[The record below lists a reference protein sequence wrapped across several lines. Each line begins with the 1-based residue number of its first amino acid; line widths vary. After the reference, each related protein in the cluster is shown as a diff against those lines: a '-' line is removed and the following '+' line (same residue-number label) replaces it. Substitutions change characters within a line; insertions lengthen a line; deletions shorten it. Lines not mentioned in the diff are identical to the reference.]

1 MTTMNIT
8 IKHSTLIKEA
18 AVKTLEWHKR
28 TWPNDK
34 MMLKCGKG
42 DHDDLMKIAKMIENN
57 EDNKKIARFMS
68 GLDTIV
74 RELIPDQVY
83 YAYTE

>member
-8 IKHSTLIKEA
+8 SKHCNLIKEA

-28 TWPNDK
+28 NWPNDK
-34 MMLKCGKG
+34 NMLKCGKC
-42 DHDDLMKIAKMIENN
+42 DHDDLMKIAKMIESN
-57 EDNKKIARFMS
+57 EDNKKIAKSMS

-74 RELIPDQVY
+74 RELIPDEVY
-83 YAYTE
+83 YAYVS